1 MMVENTVIEA
11 FIPITPRT
19 ILILLA
25 WAGTTL
31 AIYFLPT
38 IINKIQK
45 KITEKRKKC

>member
-1 MMVENTVIEA
+1 MVENW
-11 FIPITPRT
+11 IPITPRT

-31 AIYFLPT
+31 GIYFLPT